1 MCKICSSNVEER
13 PTPAAK
19 NTFSRNS
26 GDEKTAMNPA
36 FIIIVIIIALL
47 IWITLSYAFS
57 DIGKIV
63 KDLHKQVKKDIDK
76 NEEDYQEEEK

>member
-1 MCKICSSNVEER
+1 
-13 PTPAAK
+13 
-19 NTFSRNS
+19 
-26 GDEKTAMNPA
+26 MNPA
-36 FIIIVIIIALL
+36 FIIIVIIIALF

-76 NEEDYQEEEK
+76 NEEDSQEEEK

>member
-1 MCKICSSNVEER
+1 
-13 PTPAAK
+13 
-19 NTFSRNS
+19 
-26 GDEKTAMNPA
+26 MNPA

-63 KDLHKQVKKDIDK
+63 KDLHKQVKKDIE